1 MENITDLQNSREE
14 TNGKLKKTYVSVADD
29 DLLSIEGKKEEL
41 ISRLQVRLGK
51 TKDEILKIIYD

>member
-1 MENITDLQNSREE
+1 MENLTDLQNSKGGKD
-14 TNGKLKKTYVSVADD
+14 GKLKKTYASLADD

-41 ISRLQVRLGK
+41 ISRLQIRLGK